1 MTTPHPEKR
10 VERLTASFSD
20 SEFRAIA
27 RAAANED
34 RSLGSMLRQMAVRYM
49 RSVSALTAD
58 PCNDMRCE
66 DLPHAGVNC
75 TSSARGEA

>member
-1 MTTPHPEKR
+1 MNPHQPEKR
-10 VERLTASFSD
+10 LERLTASFSD

-66 DLPHAGVNC
+66 DVPHGDANC
-75 TSSARGEA
+75 GSSARGEA